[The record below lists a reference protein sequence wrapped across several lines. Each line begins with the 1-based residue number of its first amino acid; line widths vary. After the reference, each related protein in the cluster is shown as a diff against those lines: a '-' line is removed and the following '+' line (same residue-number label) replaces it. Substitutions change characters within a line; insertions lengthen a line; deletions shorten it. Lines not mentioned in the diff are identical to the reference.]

1 MNFINGYDTPRYEDN
16 MYLFN
21 NADLEREYN
30 MLGDIDLLEGIN
42 LEILGYELQTHTS
55 GGKRK

>member
-1 MNFINGYDTPRYEDN
+1 MNFELGTSCKLAPAGEDN

-21 NADLEREYN
+21 NVDLEREYN

-42 LEILGYELQTHTS
+42 LEI
-55 GGKRK
+55 